1 MVTFDT
7 SRLRYIDKWPYSPN
21 TFSSSNSIQF
31 TSNERRSA
39 LLTYKRFRNID
50 CISPKCPAGY
60 AIKSALIS
68 LGRKTTLFKIAL
80 FLVLSSRKV
89 AKLRSMD
96 EVEYHTTEKKPD
108 IAHLTLNVKKDRM
121 LKSDVHVCY

>member
-1 MVTFDT
+1 M
-7 SRLRYIDKWPYSPN
+7 SRWLC
-21 TFSSSNSIQF
+21 
-31 TSNERRSA
+31 
-39 LLTYKRFRNID
+39 YKVSVNLSRTQD
-50 CISPKCPAGY
+50 D
-60 AIKSALIS
+60 LVQ
-68 LGRKTTLFKIAL
+68 IAL

-96 EVEYHTTEKKPD
+96 EVEYHTTEKNPD